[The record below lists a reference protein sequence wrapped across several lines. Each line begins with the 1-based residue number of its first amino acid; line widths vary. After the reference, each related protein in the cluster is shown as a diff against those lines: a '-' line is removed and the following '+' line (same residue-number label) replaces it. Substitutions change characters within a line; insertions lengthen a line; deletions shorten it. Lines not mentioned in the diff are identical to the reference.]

1 MTAPRLDERFIHL
14 GTGARAVS
22 QPPFDGMAWYEAYGA
37 RHGADGAE
45 GRLVSQYTF
54 TASWTSWEM
63 HPAGDEVVI
72 CVAGALVLVQEDAE
86 GRLIEIALTAGDYA
100 INPPGIWHTADV
112 IDGATAIFIT
122 PGEGTRHR
130 PR

>member
-1 MTAPRLDERFIHL
+1 MTVARLAERFVHL
-14 GTGARAVS
+14 GPGARAVG
-22 QPPFDGMAWYEAYGA
+22 QPPFDGMAWYAGYDA

-54 TASWTSWEM
+54 TESWTSWEM

-72 CVAGALVLVQEDAE
+72 CTAGAMVLVQQHPD
-86 GRLIEIALTAGDYA
+86 GRIGTLHLAAGDYA
-100 INPPGIWHTADV
+100 INPPGVWHSADV
-112 IDGATAIFIT
+112 AQEATAVFIT
-122 PGEGTRHR
+122 PGEGTEHR